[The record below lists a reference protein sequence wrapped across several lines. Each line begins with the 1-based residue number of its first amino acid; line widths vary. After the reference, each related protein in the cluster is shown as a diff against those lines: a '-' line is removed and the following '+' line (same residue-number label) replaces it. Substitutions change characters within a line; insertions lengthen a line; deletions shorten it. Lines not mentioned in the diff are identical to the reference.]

1 MVDLPGI
8 KVCGLT
14 RPEDVRAAVEAGA
27 DALGFVRHPS
37 SPRDLDVDT
46 AAALVRAVPTGL
58 VTVAVV
64 VDASPKEL
72 GQYLEATGLAW
83 VQLCGDQEPG
93 PWRSFG
99 APVLRR
105 LGVDEQAEAEL
116 DRWDGVATGFV
127 LDHPATPG
135 GGGLP
140 VEIGRAAALSELA
153 PCLLAG
159 GLGPENVREC
169 TLAVRPRGVDASSR
183 LESSPGV
190 KDPATVRDFVRAARA
205 ALEDCQ

>member
-1 MVDLPGI
+1 MADLPAV

-27 DALGFVRHPS
+27 QALGFVRHPP

-46 AAALVRAVPTGL
+46 ASALVRSVPAGL

-64 VDASPKEL
+64 VDAEPAEL
-72 GQYLEATGLAW
+72 GAYLEATGVGW
-83 VQLCGDQEPG
+83 VQLCGSQEPG

-99 APVLRR
+99 APLLRR
-105 LGVDEQAEAEL
+105 VGVDEGAEAEL
-116 DRWDGVATGFV
+116 RRWEGVATGFV
-127 LDHPATPG
+127 LDHPSTPG
-135 GGGLP
+135 GSGLP
-140 VEIGRAAALSELA
+140 VEAERAAALAELA

-159 GLGPENVREC
+159 GLGPDNVRER

-183 LESSPGV
+183 LESSAGV
-190 KDPATVRDFVRAARA
+190 KDPSTVRDFVRAARA
-205 ALEDCQ
+205 ALEDCR